1 MADNRI
7 TTDIKNHS
15 KLKFKVMAK
24 TDFKTVEEYLKTQ
37 SKEAVST
44 LQDFRSSIK
53 KLFPDLEEYINYQIP
68 SFK

>member
-1 MADNRI
+1 
-7 TTDIKNHS
+7 
-15 KLKFKVMAK
+15 MAK

-44 LQDFRSSIK
+44 LQALRNSIK

-68 SFK
+68 SFKYKGKSLVSYGTN